1 MRVRFGLVLIAC
13 ALFGASCTSPAETSV
28 AEDVGAA
35 ALDARTGSLGILQV
49 ERLGGRAD
57 GVDAPPVQL
66 GAAFARYQ
74 GLSGDAVVR
83 LLGGR
88 PATAIDA
95 CSSSGGELDA
105 LVSADASVE
114 LLDVGVIEVRVGEAE
129 ARLVPRTFPELA
141 RVAAGFFYAGDAQLG
156 AVRAD
161 LDVYSFRAE
170 GSAELPGFE
179 VAVPVPAE
187 LVDVRLDGVALTAPP
202 GELGMADGIALITRA
217 RDLDVTWEGLDPR
230 DQVEL
235 ELVSAGAT
243 VVCRARDDGAFRVPA
258 AALAPLTPDES
269 ARLVLRRVRVQPFD
283 AAGVDVAYVRLA
295 STHAFDAVVR

>member
-1 MRVRFGLVLIAC
+1 MRVRFGLILIAS
-13 ALFGASCTSPAETSV
+13 ALFSAACTSTG
-28 AEDVGAA
+28 EDVGAA
-35 ALDARTGSLGILQV
+35 TLDSRAGSLGILQV
-49 ERLGGRAD
+49 ERLSAGPGEL
-57 GVDAPPVQL
+57 DAPPAQL

-88 PATAIDA
+88 PASALDA
-95 CSSSGGELDA
+95 CTLAGGDLDG
-105 LVSADASVE
+105 LSSADASVE
-114 LLDVGVIEVRVGEAE
+114 LLDVGVIEVRVGESA

-141 RVAAGFFYAGDAQLG
+141 RVAAGFFYAGDAELG

-161 LDVYSFRAE
+161 VDAYTFRAE

-187 LVDVRLDGVALTAPP
+187 LLDVRLDGVPLT
-202 GELGMADGIALITRA
+202 ELPNGSGTLIA
-217 RDLDVTWEGLDPR
+217 RDRDLEVSWEGLDPR
-230 DQVEL
+230 DQVEV
-235 ELVSAGAT
+235 ELVSGGAT
-243 VVCRARDDGAFRVPA
+243 VVCRARDDGSFRVPG
-258 AALAPLTPDES
+258 AALAPLSSDES

-295 STHAFDAVVR
+295 STRVFDAVVR

>member
-1 MRVRFGLVLIAC
+1 MRVRLSIVLIAS
-13 ALFGASCTSPAETSV
+13 ALFGAACTSPGEAAP
-28 AEDVGAA
+28 AEDVGGA
-35 ALDARTGSLGILQV
+35 ALDSRSGSLGILQV
-49 ERLGGRAD
+49 ERLGAAPGSL
-57 GVDAPPVQL
+57 GAPPAQL

-88 PATAIDA
+88 PSTALDA
-95 CSSSGGELDA
+95 CLVAGGELDGLA
-105 LVSADASVE
+105 SADASVE
-114 LLDVGVIEVRVGEAE
+114 LLDVGAIDVRVGDAE

-141 RVAAGFFYAGDAQLG
+141 RVAAGFFYAGDASLG

-161 LDVYSFRAE
+161 VDAYTFRAE
-170 GSAELPGFE
+170 GSADLPGFE

-187 LVDVRLDGVALTAPP
+187 LVDVRLDGAPLT
-202 GELGMADGIALITRA
+202 ELPNGSGTLITRD
-217 RDLDVTWEGLDPR
+217 RDLEVTWEGLDPR
-230 DQVEL
+230 DQVEV
-235 ELVSAGAT
+235 ELVSGGAT

-258 AALAPLTPDES
+258 SALTPLSVDES

-295 STHAFDAVVR
+295 STRVFDAVVR